1 MVGKLS
7 YEWESTAR
15 KSGLG
20 FCEKWVQ
27 AKKKD
32 ELTSGADVD
41 AFASLSQHR
50 ESDRK
55 LGCLLSKAVSIR
67 VYHLAHLDPAR
78 RKSRTL
84 EPVFFPRAFSFFF
97 FEGPFFGLTFPMR
110 SFVGGTVT
118 GRCLHAG
125 SCVLGA

>member
-78 RKSRTL
+78 LSSVVPSLGGVCTL
-84 EPVFFPRAFSFFF
+84 VPVFSVHDRDGESVQVAL
-97 FEGPFFGLTFPMR
+97 EVFGE
-110 SFVGGTVT
+110 
-118 GRCLHAG
+118 
-125 SCVLGA
+125 